1 MDPDRR
7 DAKPDR
13 RTLIHRIGGRRETDT
28 GTRADLLRMADV
40 AEAQGKT
47 SIAQICRR
55 ALAIIDD
62 LEAEIL
68 RVRGNAKKG
77 AQTRLTAMSA
87 AQRKGIA
94 QRAARSR
101 WDAQG

>member
-1 MDPDRR
+1 MDTDRR
-7 DAKPDR
+7 DAPPDR
-13 RTLIHRIGGRRETDT
+13 RTLLPRPGGRRASD
-28 GTRADLLRMADV
+28 TRADLLRMADL
-40 AEAQGKT
+40 AESQGKT
-47 SIAQICRR
+47 SIADICRR

-77 AQTRLTAMSA
+77 AQTRLTGMTAD
-87 AQRKGIA
+87 QRKGIA
-94 QRAARSR
+94 QHAARRR